1 MAHNRITVS
10 EYDKDMGVCAVAKS
24 SKFGEV
30 TGLAFCH
37 PEDDDVK
44 NMFTGS
50 YIAEHRADTMLTQIK
65 AANYAARVQGM
76 EHLKNVLN
84 TKLDSLLYKDGYDK
98 PDEFAE
104 IRKFIDKQISIA
116 KRDAKIEHDKF
127 LRFKK
132 DDREFAERLV
142 KEKRE
147 FRKNHPVK

>member
-10 EYDKDMGVCAVAKS
+10 EYDKDMGVCCVAKS

-37 PEDDDVK
+37 PEDEDVK
-44 NMFTGS
+44 SLFTGS
-50 YIAEHRADTMLTQIK
+50 YIAEHRADTMLAQIK

-76 EHLKNVLN
+76 EHLKNTLKIKFGN
-84 TKLDSLLYKDGYDK
+84 NESN
-98 PDEFAE
+98 EFEE
-104 IRKFIDKQISIA
+104 IFKFIDKQISVA

-132 DDREFAERLV
+132 DDREFAEKLV
-142 KEKRE
+142 KQKRE
-147 FRKNHPVK
+147 FRENHPIK

>member
-1 MAHNRITVS
+1 MAHNRITAS
-10 EYDKDMGVCAVAKS
+10 EYDEDMGVCSVAKS

-50 YIAEHRADTMLTQIK
+50 YIAEHRADTMLAQIK

-98 PDEFAE
+98 SDEFEE
-104 IRKFIDKQISIA
+104 IRRFIDKQITVA

-127 LRFKK
+127 LRYRK
-132 DDREFAERLV
+132 DDREFAEKLV
-142 KEKRE
+142 AQKRE
-147 FRKNHPVK
+147 FREKYSAK